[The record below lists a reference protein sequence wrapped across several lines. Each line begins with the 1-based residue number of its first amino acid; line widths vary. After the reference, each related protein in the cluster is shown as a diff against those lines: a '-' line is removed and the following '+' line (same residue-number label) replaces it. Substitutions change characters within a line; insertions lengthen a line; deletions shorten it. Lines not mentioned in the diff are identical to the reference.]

1 MSLRFIIG
9 RAGSG
14 KSHTCLEQ
22 IQEKLRDSQ
31 EGTSIILL
39 VPEQATFQYE
49 YIVATTP
56 GLQGTMRAQ
65 VLSFRRLAWRVLQE
79 VGGAARAHIGELG
92 KRMVLRRILEQR
104 KLELKVFH
112 RAARQPGFSNSLAT
126 TLSEFKAYRIKPG
139 DLQRGITQLEA
150 QGEGTALD
158 KLQDLHL
165 LYGDLENFLAERFT
179 DPDDYLNLLAERL
192 HGSPTV
198 QGSDV
203 YIDGFTGFTPQEY
216 AVIEGI
222 LTTAQRVQIALC
234 FDPTHVKVP
243 CGEEEM
249 FYLTVETYNRI
260 KEMAGSLRLE
270 MEPPVLL
277 DTPVPQRFQASSA
290 LAHVEKYY
298 FYRPAVAYED
308 QAGIKLVAC
317 ANRRAEV
324 EAAAREII
332 RLSRDKGL
340 RWREMVVLLR
350 DLQEYHHVIMNVFE
364 DYDIPVFI
372 DHKRSVLHHPLVELI
387 RSALETAVE
396 NWSYDPVFRYLKTDL
411 IPLQREEVDRLEN
424 YVLAHGIRGSRWI
437 DGRDW
442 IYRRQYTL
450 EEDQELSNQED
461 KELEQI
467 NNIRYRAITH
477 LKNFTTALSKASKVR
492 QITTAL
498 FELLQSLQV
507 SETLEGW
514 AKERE
519 LQGCLSEA
527 REYAQLWNNVLL
539 LLDEI
544 VEALGEEELSLDE
557 YCRVLEEGLENLKLG
572 IIPPGL
578 DQVVVGTLERS
589 RNPNVRAALVL
600 GISDGV
606 LPARSSDEGLISD
619 YERDTLREMGLILA
633 PGTRRKL
640 FDEQFHVYTA
650 LTRSSEELYLSYP
663 QADDEGKGLAPS
675 QVIARMKELLPWLA
689 EQVMPVEPAGTSG
702 DLEFIASAGRSLSYL
717 AAKFREMKTGQPV
730 DPLWQDVYSW
740 FVRQPKQGQRCGKI
754 LAGLYHINQEPRL
767 AKGLG
772 QRLYGSRLKASVSR
786 LEKFTACPFAHYLS
800 HGLRLK
806 ERGQFQLGAP
816 DVGQFFHATLKNVVE
831 RIKEQ
836 NLDWGQLTPDQAVAL
851 TGEIVDELA
860 PRLQNEILLS
870 TARHR
875 YLIRKLKRT
884 LARAVS
890 TLTEHA
896 KKGSFRPLAVELG
909 FGEQGELPPLSIN
922 LDENCALQMSGRI
935 DRIDCAWEGGQ
946 PYLTILDYKSGLA
959 DLKLSDI
966 YHGLKLQLL
975 TYLDV
980 ALTNAK
986 QLVNHSALPAAMLYF
1001 GVRDPLF
1008 SSSGPVSEQKAAEEM
1023 LKQLKMKGLL
1033 LADQAVIELLDR
1045 DLAGPSL
1052 LLPVGYKKDGTFTSA
1067 SRVISEDQFV
1077 QLRNYLQSQLKT
1089 IGQRI
1094 VSGEIAISPYQQ
1106 GQEKACRFCVF
1117 RPVCQFDPLQ
1127 EDNLFRLLANRDEET
1142 LWSLI
1147 GESLGDNHE

>member
-22 IQEKLRDSQ
+22 IQKELLASP
-31 EGTSIILL
+31 EGPPIILL

-49 YIVATTP
+49 YSLATTP

-104 KLELKVFH
+104 KSELKIFQ
-112 RAARQPGFSNSLAT
+112 RAARQQGFSDSLASA
-126 TLSEFKAYRIKPG
+126 LSELKTYRIKPE
-139 DLQRGITQLEA
+139 DLQQSIAKLKL
-150 QGEGTALD
+150 QGEVAILD
-158 KLQDLHL
+158 KLEDLHL
-165 LYGDLENFLAERFT
+165 LYGDLADFLANRFT
-179 DPDDYLNLLAERL
+179 DPDDYLNLLAEKL
-192 HGSPTV
+192 SDSPTV
-198 QGSDV
+198 QGAEV

-216 AVIEGI
+216 SVIEKI

-234 FDPTHVKVP
+234 FDPIYLNEP

-249 FYLTVETYNRI
+249 FYLTVETYHQLKEVADSLRI
-260 KEMAGSLRLE
+260 KQ
-270 MEPPVLL
+270 EPPLQL
-277 DTPVPQRFQASSA
+277 ADPIPWRFHSFPA
-290 LAHVEKYY
+290 LAHLEKNYY
-298 FYRPAVAYED
+298 SRPVAACQD
-308 QAGIKLVAC
+308 NVGIKLVAC

-340 RWREMVVLLR
+340 RWRDMVVLLR
-350 DLQEYHHVIMNVFE
+350 DLNEYHQVILNVFG
-364 DYDIPVFI
+364 DYGIPVFI
-372 DHKRSVLHHPLVELI
+372 DHKQSVLHHPLVELI
-387 RSALETAVE
+387 RSALETVTE

-411 IPLQREEVDRLEN
+411 VPLQRGEVDRLEN
-424 YVLAHGIRGSRWI
+424 YVLTYGIRGSRWT
-437 DGRDW
+437 DGRPW
-442 IYRRQYTL
+442 TYRRKYTL
-450 EEDQELSNQED
+450 EEDQEISQDED
-461 KELEQI
+461 RELAAI
-467 NNIRYRAITH
+467 NDMRCRAVAH
-477 LKNFTTALSKASKVR
+477 LKTFTTAVSQATQVR
-492 QITTAL
+492 QMTTAL

-507 SETLEGW
+507 SVTLENW
-514 AKERE
+514 AKELE
-519 LQGCLSEA
+519 QQGRLTEA
-527 REYAQLWNNVLL
+527 RQYAQLWNNVLL

-544 VEALGEEELSLDE
+544 VEALGEEELSLEE
-557 YCRVLEEGLENLKLG
+557 YSSVLEEGLENLKLG
-572 IIPPGL
+572 LIPPGL

-606 LPARSSDEGLISD
+606 LPARLSEEGLISD
-619 YERDTLREMGLILA
+619 YERETLREMGLHLA

-650 LTRSSEELYLSYP
+650 LTRASEELYLSYP

-675 QVIARMKELLPWLA
+675 QVIGKIKELLPQLG
-689 EQVMPVEPAGTSG
+689 EQVVPVEPAGTC

-717 AAKFREMKTGQPV
+717 AAKFRDMKRGHGV
-730 DPLWQDVYSW
+730 DSLWQDVYSW
-740 FVRQPKQGQRCGKI
+740 FVAQPDGGHCRRI
-754 LAGLYHINQEPRL
+754 LAGLYHVNQEPRL

-786 LEKFTACPFAHYLS
+786 LEKFTACPFAHFLS
-800 HGLRLK
+800 HGLKLK

-816 DVGQFFHATLKNVVE
+816 DLGQFFHAALKTFVD
-831 RIKEQ
+831 RLKEQ
-836 NLDWGQLTPDQAVAL
+836 NIDWGQLTRQQGSAL
-851 TGEIVDELA
+851 TGEIVEELA

-875 YLIRKLKRT
+875 YLIKKLKRT
-884 LARAVS
+884 LERAVF

-896 KKGSFRPLAVELG
+896 KRGTFRPLAVELG
-909 FGEQGELPPLSIN
+909 FGEQGELPPVCIDLADGCVMN
-922 LDENCALQMSGRI
+922 MSGRI
-935 DRIDCAWEGGQ
+935 DRIDCAWDGGQ
-946 PYLTILDYKSGLA
+946 PYLTILDYKSGQADIRLA
-959 DLKLSDI
+959 DI

-980 ALTNAK
+980 AIANSN
-986 QLVNHSALPAAMLYF
+986 QLINQRALPAGMLYF
-1001 GVRDPLF
+1001 AVRDPLF
-1008 SSSGPVSEQKAAEEM
+1008 SSSGPVAEAKAAEEM

-1033 LADQAVIELLDR
+1033 LADKLVIELLDGSI
-1045 DLAGPSL
+1045 AGSSA

-1067 SRVISEDQFV
+1067 SRVISEEQFE
-1077 QLRNYLQSQLKT
+1077 QLRNYLQAQLKS

-1094 VSGEIAISPYQQ
+1094 VGGEIAISPYQQ
-1106 GQEKACRFCVF
+1106 GQETACRFCIF
-1117 RPVCQFDPLQ
+1117 KPVCQFDPLQ
-1127 EDNLFRLLANRDEET
+1127 EDNLFRLLANRDDQA

-1147 GESLGDNHE
+1147 RESLGDNHE